1 MIKGA
6 IFDIDG
12 TLLDSMPIW
21 ENAGARY
28 LATLGIKAKPD
39 LKERLDALSLPEG
52 AIYMQKEYGLSVS
65 AEDILEGVNQVV
77 KDFYYKEAV
86 MKPGAYALVKRLK
99 ENGVKLIIATA
110 TDKEMAKAALIRND
124 IWQDFTGMITCEE
137 AGAGKTSPK
146 VFEFARQKLGTKK
159 EETWVFEDS
168 LYAVK
173 TATEA
178 GFPVCSIYDTYSVGN
193 AKEIQK
199 LSNIYVRDFS
209 EIGDYSFS
217 NMKTVLTIAGS
228 DSSGGAGIQADIK
241 TISALGGYA
250 ASVITAV
257 TVQNTLGVH
266 AVQSVLPEIVRGQIE
281 AVMDDLQPVAIKI
294 GMVSD
299 IQIVRTIVDCLRE
312 YIPEYIVYDPVMVST
327 SGRKLMSDETIE
339 EIKRELLPLVTLITP
354 NLDEA
359 SVLTDK
365 SIHNIH
371 EMQEAAKRLVDE
383 YQTSVLIKGGHLEGD
398 RMCDLLHTSESIF
411 HIYEEKKI
419 ESNNLHGTGCTL
431 SSAIATNL
439 AKGYPLR
446 ESIQHAK
453 SYITQAI
460 IAGKD
465 LHIGHGNGPLW
476 HFPDSVAQICTFC
489 AVVS

>member
-1 MIKGA
+1 M
-6 IFDIDG
+6 
-12 TLLDSMPIW
+12 
-21 ENAGARY
+21 
-28 LATLGIKAKPD
+28 
-39 LKERLDALSLPEG
+39 ERHPVILS
-52 AIYMQKEYGLSVS
+52 
-65 AEDILEGVNQVV
+65 
-77 KDFYYKEAV
+77 
-86 MKPGAYALVKRLK
+86 
-99 ENGVKLIIATA
+99 
-110 TDKEMAKAALIRND
+110 
-124 IWQDFTGMITCEE
+124 
-137 AGAGKTSPK
+137 
-146 VFEFARQKLGTKK
+146 
-159 EETWVFEDS
+159 
-168 LYAVK
+168 
-173 TATEA
+173 
-178 GFPVCSIYDTYSVGN
+178 
-193 AKEIQK
+193 
-199 LSNIYVRDFS
+199 
-209 EIGDYSFS
+209 
-217 NMKTVLTIAGS
+217 IAGS
-228 DSSGGAGIQADIK
+228 DCSGGAGIQADIK

-281 AVMDDLQPVAIKI
+281 AVMDDLRPVAIKI

-299 IQIVRTIVDCLRE
+299 IQIVRTIVDCLRK

-327 SGRKLMSDETIE
+327 SGRKLMSDET
-339 EIKRELLPLVTLITP
+339 
-354 NLDEA
+354 
-359 SVLTDK
+359 
-365 SIHNIH
+365 
-371 EMQEAAKRLVDE
+371 MDE